1 MGIFKN
7 ILGGKVK
14 TGGQFNKSYGQESLH
29 YLLVKAKVRG
39 GAQTANLSNDDL
51 KKFEKII
58 SKHAKYIT
66 AGGKFSD
73 HIKYKMRLEGN
84 RLYKKNQIS
93 WEDLKDFEKI
103 VKAL

>member
-14 TGGQFNKSYGQESLH
+14 TGSQFNKSYGPESLH
-29 YLLVKAKVRG
+29 NLLVKAKIRG
-39 GAQTANLSNDDL
+39 GAQTANLSSGDL
-51 KKFEKII
+51 KKFENII
-58 SKHAKYIT
+58 GKHAKYISP
-66 AGGKFSD
+66 GGDFSGYT
-73 HIKYKMRLEGN
+73 KYKMRMEGH